1 MRSSEAVFRRTNGIK
16 WVTFPPLEEC
26 PFLLHGFLTE
36 TENFSPQGGEAKL
49 QEVLSKINRE
59 QKRPVTLIQTHH
71 DTCVVITGEDIL
83 KRRYKGDAVLT
94 NRDDIV
100 ISVSVADCL
109 PIFLLDQRSKVIGLV
124 HAGWRGTLLGI
135 ARRAAESAKRQLKCD
150 PARFVAVFG
159 PCIHSCCYQV
169 SHDVG
174 ILFGKECTRAG
185 EDGGLMLDLVCANMK
200 QLASCG
206 VKEDKMFCVDRCT
219 CCDREQFSSYR
230 REGKNT
236 VKMIAFMG
244 LRGR

>member
-1 MRSSEAVFRRTNGIK
+1 MRSSEAVSRRTNGIR
-16 WVTFPPLEEC
+16 WFTFPPLERY

-36 TENFSPQGGEAKL
+36 TENFSARGGEAKL
-49 QEVLSKINRE
+49 QEVLSEINRE
-59 QKRPVTLIQTHH
+59 QKRPVTLIQTHQ
-71 DTCVVITGEDIL
+71 DTCVVITGEDTL
-83 KRRYKGDAVLT
+83 KKRYKGDAVLT

-100 ISVSVADCL
+100 VSVSVADCL
-109 PIFLLDQRSKVIGLV
+109 PIFLLHQRSKVIGLV
-124 HAGWRGTLLGI
+124 HAGWRGTLLGV

-150 PARFVAVFG
+150 PAGFVAVFG

-185 EDGGLMLDLVCANMK
+185 EDRRLMLDLVCANMK
-200 QLASCG
+200 QLAGCG

-230 REGKNT
+230 REGQNT
-236 VKMIAFMG
+236 AKMIAFMG